1 MYWSRV
7 IFVLLKSCYFHQPSA
22 ISYSKQRTF
31 ANQAISVYSIS
42 ITWPS
47 SNILSG
53 GCISLFKHIG
63 YILIVKY
70 IAQYSDFQTSPHE
83 KDSFS
88 VYWALQLYNFKR
100 SKNVIKT
107 LWLFLKKLDLN
118 LSNIYQ
124 IQNATWPLR
133 TRTMIFA
140 SYLRPVD
147 FYDIL
152 LSGR

>member
-1 MYWSRV
+1 MTIVKY
-7 IFVLLKSCYFHQPSA
+7 FVRWLY
-22 ISYSKQRTF
+22 
-31 ANQAISVYSIS
+31 
-42 ITWPS
+42 
-47 SNILSG
+47 
-53 GCISLFKHIG
+53 SLFKHIG

-83 KDSFS
+83 RDSFS

-118 LSNIYQ
+118 LYNIYQ
-124 IQNATWPLR
+124 IKNAMWPLR

-140 SYLRPVD
+140 LYLRPVD